1 MDANTYPPPK
11 KSRKSWY
18 RANALVV
25 RNRDAT
31 YATIPRATT
40 ATRYAFPNERRAR
53 PNSLMVLRS
62 DHDRVAAPHIRF
74 GQSKLFHDL
83 GDDAVQQEDR
93 DVLEE
98 GPERC
103 ETSLSPDAVRSDE

>member
-62 DHDRVAAPHIRF
+62 DHDRVTAPHIRF
-74 GQSKLFHDL
+74 ALSKSFHDL
-83 GDDAVQQEDR
+83 ADDSVQPQYR
-93 DVLEE
+93 GVLEQ

-103 ETSLSPDAVRSDE
+103 ESSLR